1 VVSSAKDLIRYNPG
15 PPRVYT
21 SPPDPFPTNNIYLN
35 SFDYWALVVNKGYD
49 SATVEINNNRVV
61 EPNDFQGQATR
72 YANITKSVDPRFLYN
87 ETYFMNNTVTVRG
100 TSNPWSS
107 LDVYIVQV
115 PKGTPQSE
123 INLDNIE
130 PKRYRFQFYLWVK

>member
-1 VVSSAKDLIRYNPG
+1 
-15 PPRVYT
+15 
-21 SPPDPFPTNNIYLN
+21 
-35 SFDYWALVVNKGYD
+35 
-49 SATVEINNNRVV
+49 
-61 EPNDFQGQATR
+61 
-72 YANITKSVDPRFLYN
+72 
-87 ETYFMNNTVTVRG
+87 MNNTVTVRG
-100 TSNPWSS
+100 ASNPWSS